1 MQKFLCIFFYFSND
15 NRIFHKILVVPF
27 LRNVKY
33 DMSKDFVLHNIF
45 MKIRIRV
52 DESGFCM

>member
-1 MQKFLCIFFYFSND
+1 MLKIFMYFFYFSND

-33 DMSKDFVLHNIF
+33 DMSKEFVLHNIF
-45 MKIRIRV
+45 MKIKNKSR
-52 DESGFCM
+52 